1 MSVAGSRNR
10 RFFKAA
16 WALGLALVGAASMCY
31 YEFGLFM
38 PRVEEVRA
46 AKHLRGEYSFGDD
59 FYPIWLTSREWI
71 HEHRDPYNPAVT
83 RDIQIGLFGRAL
95 DGQFAT
101 DPPSDY
107 RTFAYPAF
115 TNLLFWPLSAISFP
129 VLRIA
134 WTAILVTLL
143 AACVALWTQALSWHV
158 TRMWLTIICLLTVC
172 SYPELEGLY
181 AGQLGLLVGFL
192 LAASLLALVRKR
204 LMLSGILMALTT
216 IKPQMTGLAIL
227 YLLIWSGQDWR
238 SRSRFTLAFL
248 LTMLLLVTTS
258 LAVWPHWIGSWMHVV
273 LAYPRYATPPLGGE
287 LLGVHSGSYG
297 ADAATIIFLI
307 VALALA
313 WRSRAAALGSREFW
327 LTLSL
332 LLAIATISILPG
344 QSVHDHVILLPGI
357 FLLGSGKEPQRRSP
371 IFRVLVALGAAVLLW
386 PWVAAAALI
395 TLRPFIRSEY
405 FYSKAVFVLPF
416 RTAAAFPFVVLGLLT
431 MAWRA
436 FYLQQRNL
444 ESSSLRVR

>member
-1 MSVAGSRNR
+1 MPVAGSRNR
-10 RFFKAA
+10 RSFKAA
-16 WALGLALVGAASMCY
+16 LALGLALVGAASMCY

-38 PRVEEVRA
+38 PRVEKVRA

-59 FYPIWLTSREWI
+59 FYPVWLTSREWI
-71 HEHRDPYNPAVT
+71 HDHRDPYSPAVT

-101 DPPSDY
+101 DPPMDY

-115 TNLLFWPLSAISFP
+115 TDLLFWPLSALPFP

-134 WTAILVTLL
+134 WTAILATLL
-143 AACVALWTQALSWHV
+143 AAGVALWAQALSWHV
-158 TRMWLTIICLLTVC
+158 TRIWLSIICLLTVC

-238 SRSRFTLAFL
+238 SRGRFTLAFL
-248 LTMLLLVTTS
+248 STMLVLVANS
-258 LAVWPHWIGSWMHVV
+258 LAVWPHWIGSWVRVV

-287 LLGVHSGSYG
+287 LLGARSGSYG
-297 ADAATIIFLI
+297 AGAATMILLA
-307 VALALA
+307 VALVLA
-313 WRSRAAALGSREFW
+313 WRSRAATLGSREFW

-344 QSVHDHVILLPGI
+344 QSLHDHVILLPGI

-371 IFRVLVALGAAVLLW
+371 TFRVLLAVGAAVLLW

-395 TLRPFIRSEY
+395 AVHPFIPPEH
-405 FYSKAVFVLPF
+405 FYSKAVFALPL

-431 MAWRA
+431 MARRA
-436 FYLQQRNL
+436 YFLQQRSSV
-444 ESSSLRVR
+444 SSSFPAR